1 MRYEKKARNEL
12 ISEIKELRK
21 MIAKLEALEAEHK
34 QVEEEQRERVKL
46 YRTVLQKLP
55 DIVYKIDPDGHF
67 TFISNSVRILG
78 YEPEELIGKHFSKI
92 IHPDDVKSFSRVIAL
107 PKHKGKATG
116 DENRPKLFDER
127 RTGKRKTKDLG
138 VRLIPKNFGS
148 KEKEKIGAVI
158 TFGNVSATGFYEADI
173 HEKYK
178 KFLGTLGI
186 IRDITDRK
194 RAEEA
199 LRESEERYRTIFE
212 TTGTAMLIIEEDMT
226 ISLANTEFENLS
238 FYSREEIEGKK
249 SWTEFVVKEDLEKMK
264 KYHRLRRVDK
274 NLAPKRYEFSFID
287 RESNIKNI
295 ILHISIIPGTKKSL
309 ASLLDITE
317 QKKLEQQFRHSQ
329 KMEAI
334 GRLAGGIAHEFNNML
349 MAMEGYSDLLY
360 NGLSE
365 QDPLRK
371 HVEKIKKV
379 MERSTLLSKQLLAF
393 SHKHILKLKILNLNI
408 LVTEIEK
415 MLRLIIGED
424 IELFTVLEPELEC
437 VKVDPGH
444 IEQVIMN
451 LATNARDAMLN
462 DGKLTIETKNVT
474 LNEDDCLFIEGSKPG
489 RFVCLSIKDT
499 GVGMEKK
506 IIQHIFEPFFS
517 TKERERGTGLGL
529 STVYGIIKQHEGW
542 INVYSEP
549 GKGTTFNI
557 YLSAISL
564 QPDKESK
571 KTKPR
576 SSK

>member
-1 MRYEKKARNEL
+1 
-12 ISEIKELRK
+12 
-21 MIAKLEALEAEHK
+21 
-34 QVEEEQRERVKL
+34 
-46 YRTVLQKLP
+46 
-55 DIVYKIDPDGHF
+55 
-67 TFISNSVRILG
+67 
-78 YEPEELIGKHFSKI
+78 
-92 IHPDDVKSFSRVIAL
+92 
-107 PKHKGKATG
+107 
-116 DENRPKLFDER
+116 
-127 RTGKRKTKDLG
+127 
-138 VRLIPKNFGS
+138 
-148 KEKEKIGAVI
+148 
-158 TFGNVSATGFYEADI
+158 
-173 HEKYK
+173 
-178 KFLGTLGI
+178 
-186 IRDITDRK
+186 
-194 RAEEA
+194 
-199 LRESEERYRTIFE
+199 
-212 TTGTAMLIIEEDMT
+212 
-226 ISLANTEFENLS
+226 
-238 FYSREEIEGKK
+238 
-249 SWTEFVVKEDLEKMK
+249 
-264 KYHRLRRVDK
+264 
-274 NLAPKRYEFSFID
+274 
-287 RESNIKNI
+287 
-295 ILHISIIPGTKKSL
+295 
-309 ASLLDITE
+309 
-317 QKKLEQQFRHSQ
+317 
-329 KMEAI
+329 
-334 GRLAGGIAHEFNNML
+334 

-379 MERSTLLSKQLLAF
+379 VERSTLLSKQLLAF
-393 SHKHILKLKILNLNI
+393 SHKHILKLKIINLNI

-424 IELFTVLEPELEC
+424 IELFTVLEPKLEC

-462 DGKLTIETKNVT
+462 GGKLTIETKNVT

-564 QPDKESK
+564 QPDK
-571 KTKPR
+571 
-576 SSK
+576 